1 MNDINITYM
10 SANIGETLRKIR
22 ESQDLTIE
30 QLAEMTGIAPGHI
43 GRIERSDSSNP
54 RFQTIEALA
63 KALGVNPQAILYPK
77 ENQAGS
83 ERPKQAFDA
92 PNYIPQDIPVI
103 GLTKAGRGGFFDND
117 GYPSGGEG
125 FRKVHRPIDVKDPN
139 AYALVVEGD
148 SMSPM
153 LEKGWIVYV
162 CPNHNYV
169 NGDLVIVALNTDEV
183 MIKKFRKQDG
193 VMMLQSINP
202 AYEPLILVP
211 DGYKFIHKVCLIKPK

>member
-1 MNDINITYM
+1 M
-10 SANIGETLRKIR
+10 SANIGERLRKIR

-54 RFQTIEALA
+54 RFQTVESLA
-63 KALGVNPQAILYPK
+63 KALGVTAQEILYPSANAA
-77 ENQAGS
+77 NQPLP
-83 ERPKQAFDA
+83 EKPKQAFDA
-92 PNYIPQDIPVI
+92 PNYIPHDVPVI
-103 GLTKAGRGGFFDND
+103 GLTKAGRGGFYDEQGF
-117 GYPSGGEG
+117 PVGEG

-139 AYALVVEGD
+139 AYALNVEGD

-169 NGDLVIVALNTDEV
+169 NGDLVVVQLNSEEV

-202 AYEPLILVP
+202 AYEPLVLVA
-211 DGYKFIHKVCLIKPK
+211 DGYRFIHKVCLIKPK